1 MKTFVVPVDGS
12 EFAERA
18 LPVATEL
25 ATRVRGRVLAVTS
38 DGEEAPGF
46 SEAYLAE
53 LSKRTKNIETMLVRD
68 HDAPGAIEFAAH
80 DGPER
85 TVVMTS
91 HGRGGLRWAML
102 GSVAED
108 VVHR

>member
-1 MKTFVVPVDGS
+1 MKTFVVPLDGS
-12 EFAERA
+12 EFAEGA

-25 ATRVRGRVLAVTS
+25 ATRVRGAVVAMTS
-38 DGEEAPGF
+38 AWGDQLDAPQ
-46 SEAYLAE
+46 AYLDDLAT
-53 LSKRTKNIETMLVRD
+53 RTKNIEMLLVRD
-68 HDAPGAIEFAAH
+68 NAAVSAIEFAAH

-102 GSVAED
+102 GSVA
-108 VVHR
+108 